1 MIDSNGGSVYLPPLL
16 FLGIYS
22 NMILVK
28 KYKRITG
35 AVVCAIAAGII
46 SGVATPISKIVLS
59 GNVSP
64 ESITIVKLTATASVL
79 WIIGLFVPH
88 IKTDRHLL
96 IHLGGIGIG
105 GIFVGTLL
113 FYIGLN
119 LSFPIEAGI
128 INSYSP
134 LWCIVVAAL
143 WAKKGLHKKQGEG
156 IAIATVGLMVTI
168 IFFGEWEHDIVHIIG
183 NLLVMVSMII
193 TATYTFAL
201 EKLSSGLQLIHIYK
215 WVYTFAAVGAIAV
228 HIVFSGFAM
237 PMQET
242 YGLII
247 VYMIYV
253 CAVATPLSLVLH
265 FAIQK
270 RLTPKTINIYS
281 YIQPLTGMIVAYNI
295 GFNTLTIFD
304 PIAIVIII
312 VGYLL
317 ATRKR

>member
-1 MIDSNGGSVYLPPLL
+1 
-16 FLGIYS
+16 
-22 NMILVK
+22 MILVK

-64 ESITIVKLTATASVL
+64 ESINIVKLTATASVL

-105 GIFVGTLL
+105 GMFVSTLL

-304 PIAIVIII
+304 PIAIVII
-312 VGYLL
+312 VGGYLL